1 MSQKWPSRG
10 PKRTFLPLRGLSK
23 EWAFH
28 CKGGSARKNEPRFLE
43 FSPYHV
49 LFAAPYQIQSPPV
62 CRHCRLSPSEYE
74 FRPLR
79 GAAFGPSGAAP
90 EDSETAAPEDPETA
104 ASAAHPRYSV
114 HPDVRRRNGG
124 SIVHSAFDLCGCPQR
139 STCAPRHSAQGHEQ
153 LCRRAL
159 HSITRWHWCQRSF
172 SE

>member
-10 PKRTFLPLRGLSK
+10 PKRTFLPLCGLSK

-28 CKGGSARKNEPRFLE
+28 CKGGSARKNEPQFFGVFTLSCTFLLHLIR
-43 FSPYHV
+43 SRV
-49 LFAAPYQIQSPPV
+49 LPCV
-62 CRHCRLSPSEYE
+62 SPSEY
-74 FRPLR
+74 FMSFDHCGGQR
-79 GAAFGPSGAAP
+79 SGAAP

-159 HSITRWHWCQRSF
+159 HSITRWHWCQRPF